1 MPETMPGL
9 TWLDVTIVVL
19 FAAALYSGY
28 RRGAVLQVFG
38 IGGLLV
44 GVAAGAAVA
53 PRVAGFAESPA
64 GAVAFVLG
72 TVLVAAAVGNMLGY
86 LAGSWLKHATR
97 QTPLRRVD
105 ALGGSALSA
114 ACLLLAVWF
123 LTLNLA
129 EGPFPVVAR
138 GVRDSTIV
146 QTLDA
151 TLPPP
156 PSLTGE
162 AGRLLTLLGF
172 ADLSSGL
179 PALPADPV
187 DPPTGAESVAAAQ
200 AAEGSTVEVS
210 AEGCFRGYL
219 NQGSGFVVRHELVI
233 TNAHV
238 VAGTERQSVS
248 FEGADWGATVVSF
261 DPVLDVA
268 LLHVPHLG
276 LAPLPL
282 LAGEARR
289 GDVGA
294 VLGYPDGGPLTA
306 RAAAVRA
313 VIEPAGD
320 DIYGQGQVRRR
331 TYEVQAAIH
340 RGNSGGPLVLS
351 SGRVAGM
358 VFAISATDDDV
369 GYAIVSDE
377 FRASVAEAAASRR
390 QVDTGSCAV

>member
-1 MPETMPGL
+1 M

-19 FAAALYSGY
+19 LAAALYSGY

-44 GVAAGAAVA
+44 GVAAGAAIA
-53 PRVAGFAESPA
+53 PSIAGFAESPA
-64 GAVAFVLG
+64 AAVGFVLG
-72 TVLVAAAVGNMLGY
+72 TVLVAAATGNMLGY
-86 LAGSWLKHATR
+86 VAGSWLRRMTR
-97 QTPLRRVD
+97 KTPLRRAD

-114 ACLLLAVWF
+114 AFLLLAVWF

-138 GVRDSTIV
+138 GVRDSSIV

-172 ADLSSGL
+172 ADLSNGL

-187 DPPTGAESVAAAQ
+187 DPPTGPEAVAAAQ
-200 AAEGSTVEVS
+200 AAEGSTIEVA
-210 AEGCFRGYL
+210 AEGCFRGFM

-238 VAGTERQSVS
+238 VAGTERQWVS
-248 FEGADWGATVVSF
+248 FEGDTAEATVVSF
-261 DPVLDVA
+261 DPDLDVA
-268 LLHVPHLG
+268 LLHVPHLD

-289 GDVGA
+289 GDAGA

-306 RAAAVRA
+306 RAAAIRA
-313 VIEPAGD
+313 VIEPVGR

-331 TYEVQAAIH
+331 TYEVQANIH

-351 SGRVAGM
+351 SGRVAGL
-358 VFAISATDDDV
+358 VFAISATDDDL

-377 FRASVAEAAASRR
+377 FRASVAEAATSRHR
-390 QVDTGSCAV
+390 VGTGTCAA